1 LSTNV
6 FAEAN
11 LDQAIEHAN
20 AAIVE
25 GNTGKVPEVAVYAK
39 AALDHSLTASLVAK
53 RIPKNNLNAAKK

>member
-20 AAIVE
+20 AAVAE
-25 GNTGKVPEVAVYAK
+25 GNTGKVPEVAVHAK

-53 RIPKNNLNAAKK
+53 RIPKNHLNAAKK